1 MTINLL
7 DEHLINKIAAGE
19 VIERPASVVKELVD
33 NALDA
38 GASRIE
44 ISFTQGGIE
53 IIEVEDNGQGI
64 DEKDLPQAFMRH
76 ATSKITAEN
85 DLYNITT
92 MGFRGEALPSIAS
105 VSRVDI
111 FTCRPDQTGVYAC
124 YEGGLLQSLEP
135 ASCPP
140 GTRVR
145 VRNLF
150 YNTPAR
156 RKFLKSPV
164 SEGNHIHELVS
175 RYALA
180 WPEVSFT
187 LRSNRKT
194 YFKTPGN
201 GSIRDAAVAVY
212 GAEFVKTL
220 LDISYQGEL
229 FALQGMISPPDTT
242 RQNRRGQL
250 FFVNKRPI
258 RSSLLYRAIDVAY
271 QGLLLSREYPIVI
284 LNISVPGNLVDV
296 NVHPQKWEVRFAD
309 EKQVFSL
316 IRQVIVDHLS
326 RHDRSALAGIHQV
339 SYPPPLSRPSYN
351 QVDYE
356 TGELLLNE
364 TNGASLDYR
373 EPLPTFS
380 VDNRPG
386 FSSEARVLGQLMK
399 SYILVEIEEGL
410 WIIDQHAAH
419 ERILFN
425 RLKQE
430 NQQAITGHDL
440 LFPVSLEISTRQVEL
455 LEREKERMEQIG
467 FSYDRAGLSSVI
479 IRRAPS
485 QIKGQ
490 EPQVLMDLIE
500 LLDNG
505 NYKDFREE
513 AMISMACH
521 KAIKAGDFMSASEM
535 QILIN
540 DLLVQEQYQHCP
552 HGRPT
557 LMKIR
562 HHDLEKVFKRA

>member
-1 MTINLL
+1 VESGENIYDFMELIGPASDAEPDIEVYPDDICRLQYTGGTTGVPKGCVLTNAMMYSQCIRTSVWVTSNFKLIPFEEVRTLCAIPLNHIYGLNANVNICLYTGGTLVLVAQPTPDNLL
-7 DEHLINKIAAGE
+7 AA
-19 VIERPASVVKELVD
+19 IEQHRP
-33 NALDA
+33 
-38 GASRIE
+38 
-44 ISFTQGGIE
+44 
-53 IIEVEDNGQGI
+53 
-64 DEKDLPQAFMRH
+64 
-76 ATSKITAEN
+76 
-85 DLYNITT
+85 
-92 MGFRGEALPSIAS
+92 
-105 VSRVDI
+105 
-111 FTCRPDQTGVYAC
+111 
-124 YEGGLLQSLEP
+124 
-135 ASCPP
+135 
-140 GTRVR
+140 
-145 VRNLF
+145 NLF
-150 YNTPAR
+150 
-156 RKFLKSPV
+156 
-164 SEGNHIHELVS
+164 
-175 RYALA
+175 
-180 WPEVSFT
+180 
-187 LRSNRKT
+187 
-194 YFKTPGN
+194 
-201 GSIRDAAVAVY
+201 AAV
-212 GAEFVKTL
+212 
-220 LDISYQGEL
+220 
-229 FALQGMISPPDTT
+229 P
-242 RQNRRGQL
+242 
-250 FFVNKRPI
+250 
-258 RSSLLYRAIDVAY
+258 AIDVAY

-326 RHDRSALAGIHQV
+326 RHDRLALAGIHQV

-513 AMISMACH
+513 AMISMACN

-557 LMKIR
+557 LMKIG